1 MKRVYGK
8 AGMPVGMEAG
18 HDVRVPRMVLFSPI
32 TGSDSEVM
40 MAPVNKLP
48 QVAGSPTA
56 TSGAQSHTKKGF
68 VWKARYTVLLIF
80 FMVWVLSF
88 IDRMAISVAIPYVA
102 TDLGLSPVK
111 MGVVLSAFFGAYT
124 LAQLPGGILG
134 DRFGARKIV
143 TLALFFWSL
152 FTFVTGLIHSLFQ
165 MIMVRFTFG
174 LGEGVYPACAYKG
187 ISVWFPQKERA
198 TATALMMASNG
209 LGAGLAPLI
218 VVPIMALWGWRAIFY
233 SFCVLGLP
241 LCLYFGFTSRIR
253 PSEISVFHQRNCS
266 KLRVTGRLRPGT
278 RAPGWTGDIIKDWR
292 VWQFFLVYFAFD
304 ITLWGFTTWLPTYLV
319 RVRGFT
325 PGKMAM
331 AASVP
336 FLAGMIGCA
345 LGGWASD
352 KFFSNHRR
360 WLLAAIELISAAL
373 LYLTVTA
380 TSITVLIISQT
391 LAGFFIKSSTSAFWA
406 LPMNYISKTNMGAA
420 SGFISIG
427 AQLAAFISP
436 LIIGYLIQRS
446 GGEFF
451 TTFAFLI
458 GAALVSFLIVVTMGD
473 KRQGDMS

>member
-1 MKRVYGK
+1 
-8 AGMPVGMEAG
+8 MPVGMEAG

-233 SFCVLGLP
+233 SLCVLGLP
-241 LCLYFGFTSRIR
+241 LMLVFWIYITDTPVGNKRVS
-253 PSEISVFHQRNCS
+253 PEELLEIE
-266 KLRVTGRLRPGT
+266 GD
-278 RAPGWTGDIIKDWR
+278 RASLAPAPAPQVGLGDIIKDWR

>member
-1 MKRVYGK
+1 
-8 AGMPVGMEAG
+8 
-18 HDVRVPRMVLFSPI
+18 
-32 TGSDSEVM
+32 

-88 IDRMAISVAIPYVA
+88 IDRMAISVAIPYIA

-134 DRFGARKIV
+134 DRFGARKVV

-233 SFCVLGLP
+233 SLCVLGLP
-241 LCLYFGFTSRIR
+241 LMFVFWIYITDTPVGNKRVSPEELL
-253 PSEISVFHQRNCS
+253 EIE
-266 KLRVTGRLRPGT
+266 GD
-278 RAPGWTGDIIKDWR
+278 RASLAPAPAPQVGLGDIIKDWR
-292 VWQFFLVYFAFD
+292 VWQFFLVYFTFD

-360 WLLAAIELISAAL
+360 WLLAAIQLISAAL

-380 TSITVLIISQT
+380 PSITVLIISQT

-406 LPMNYISKTNMGAA
+406 LPMNYISKTTMGAA

-446 GGEFF
+446 GGKFF

-458 GAALVSFLIVVTMGD
+458 GAALVSLLIVVTMGD